1 MTAEEA
7 AEIIKSA
14 IKKVIPESEVICVP
28 LADGGEGTV
37 KALTAANGGR
47 LISKSVSDPLGRRV
61 EAQFGIAGD
70 TAFLEMAAASG
81 MVLLT
86 PEERD
91 PMLTS
96 TYGTGEMILEALSHG
111 ADHIIIGIGGSATND
126 GGTGMAEALGY
137 RFFDRDGNQL
147 SGLCGGMLKQI
158 ARIDG
163 SKADERIKNC
173 RFTIA
178 SDVNNPLLGTN
189 GCVAV
194 FSGQKGATS
203 EMKAELEAGL
213 ENLLCI
219 LRKQKFITS
228 DVPGDGA
235 AGGLGLGLRAF
246 CNAVPESGARLAIA
260 ATGLEEKMQNADY
273 LITGEGC
280 SDDQTGN
287 GKLCSEVQKS
297 CERCHV
303 KCIMLS
309 GKVIGDNFPGF
320 HLVRATVAAE
330 TPFEEIKPHTRE
342 LLFLAAEKLAA
353 ELK

>member
-1 MTAEEA
+1 MKIIAAPDKFKGSMTAEEA

-178 SDVNNPLLGTN
+178 NRYLFP
-189 GCVAV
+189 AV
-194 FSGQKGATS
+194 R
-203 EMKAELEAGL
+203 
-213 ENLLCI
+213 I
-219 LRKQKFITS
+219 
-228 DVPGDGA
+228 
-235 AGGLGLGLRAF
+235 
-246 CNAVPESGARLAIA
+246 
-260 ATGLEEKMQNADY
+260 
-273 LITGEGC
+273 
-280 SDDQTGN
+280 
-287 GKLCSEVQKS
+287 
-297 CERCHV
+297 
-303 KCIMLS
+303 
-309 GKVIGDNFPGF
+309 
-320 HLVRATVAAE
+320 
-330 TPFEEIKPHTRE
+330 
-342 LLFLAAEKLAA
+342 
-353 ELK
+353 